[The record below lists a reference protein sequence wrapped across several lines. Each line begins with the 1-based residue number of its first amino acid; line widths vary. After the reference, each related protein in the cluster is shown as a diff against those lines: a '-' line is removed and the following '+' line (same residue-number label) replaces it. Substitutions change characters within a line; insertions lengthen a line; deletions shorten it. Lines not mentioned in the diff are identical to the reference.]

1 MNKTISATIVADSK
15 NQFGDRITSFILTYP
30 RFIHAELM
38 THRVFSRNSASSRA
52 IPFDKMVDSVLT
64 DPFIPIAWQLDHK
77 GMQGTEYKDDS
88 AGYTKKAWLSARDAA
103 VEHAQTLNKS
113 LGITKQLANRLLEPF
128 MWHTVLVTSTSY
140 ENWFELRCPKYRT
153 PVSQTIEH
161 QRSRK
166 NLIMNHSNPI
176 NLDLMD
182 ALTEEGWWL
191 LSESGAEIHIQ
202 ALAEAMWDKYNENE
216 PAFLAEGD
224 WHLPF
229 GDKLDRKATEKLAW
243 IEMKDRNTSPLELDI
258 AVCTA
263 RCARLSYM
271 TFDNEI
277 DYKKDIALHD
287 MLLENKHMSPFEH
300 CAKNMT
306 SKQRGESEW
315 SGNFKGFIQYRKW
328 I

>member
-1 MNKTISATIVADSK
+1 
-15 NQFGDRITSFILTYP
+15 
-30 RFIHAELM
+30 
-38 THRVFSRNSASSRA
+38 
-52 IPFDKMVDSVLT
+52 MVDSVQT

-113 LGITKQLANRLLEPF
+113 LGITKQIANRLLEPF
-128 MWHTVLVTSTSY
+128 MWHTVLVTATSY
-140 ENWFELRCPKYRT
+140 ENWFELRAPKYKLDGSKEFKGQIFKSKKDAIIALKT
-153 PVSQTIEH
+153 HSTINY
-161 QRSRK
+161 SSSVK
-166 NLIMNHSNPI
+166 YL
-176 NLDLMD
+176 
-182 ALTEEGWWL
+182 EECDTKEL
-191 LSESGAEIHIQ
+191 LEMSTSGAEIHMQ
-202 ALAEAMWDKYNENE
+202 ALAEAMWDEYNENE
-216 PAFLAEGD
+216 PVFLAEGD

-258 AVCTA
+258 AICTA

-271 TFDNEI
+271 TFDDKI
-277 DYKKDIALHD
+277 DYEKDIVLHD

-306 SKQRGESEW
+306 SKQRGKSEW

-328 I
+328 V